1 VRRAA
6 SQDNQL
12 ELRGRDFAQTARD
25 EARDRDETRDLRER
39 LAFQNR
45 FGDIR
50 EEDESDRALVA

>member
-6 SQDNQL
+6 SQDNEQ

-25 EARDRDETRDLRER
+25 EARDETRDLRER

-45 FGDIR
+45 FGEIR